1 MMVRKDVMTAA
12 QGTPESLQLL
22 QAVRGTL
29 CCIQKTKFLLES
41 LEL

>member
-22 QAVRGTL
+22 LAGSETGDTGL
-29 CCIQKTKFLLES
+29 HSEN
-41 LEL
+41 